1 MLKSL
6 IGLVVGCL
14 IASLVLPALAAET
27 EAFVIAEQSIAPGT
41 RADFRIIVPGRD
53 NEPESFIPVTVLH
66 GIEEGPVL
74 AAVAGVHGFEFSSI
88 LAVDRLADR
97 IDPETLSGTII
108 LVRIANIPSFEYR
121 TPHFNPVD
129 RKNLNRS
136 FPGSTE
142 GTSTERIADL
152 ISREVV
158 ARAEFL
164 VDLHSGDAGEFLEP
178 FVGVYGGPLATDF
191 DLALQVAR
199 GFGFPNLV
207 RYKMNTQEQVDT
219 GRSLNRQ
226 AVATGIPT
234 ILVELGENGSR
245 KEEHAEAVATGVE
258 NALSTLGF
266 WDQPPKKVPPALRY
280 FESST
285 AVRAEHSG
293 LYYPVD
299 LARRYVFEGDLIGTI
314 RDYTGRD
321 IQHLYS
327 PIDGYALYGKR
338 GPSMREGDPVMTI
351 GVPIDHF

>member
-1 MLKSL
+1 MLQPFIRLFASAL
-6 IGLVVGCL
+6 FLV
-14 IASLVLPALAAET
+14 IAPAALASDAVPFE
-27 EAFVIAEQSIAPGT
+27 IGGQSVEPGT
-41 RADFRIIVPGRD
+41 RSDFRITVPARGD
-53 NEPESFIPVTVLH
+53 EPESFIPVTVLH
-66 GIEEGPVL
+66 GDEEGPVL

-88 LAVDRLADR
+88 LAVDRLPDR
-97 IDPETLSGTII
+97 IDPADLSGTII
-108 LVRIANIPSFEYR
+108 FVRIANIPSFEYR

-136 FPGSTE
+136 FPGSSD

-158 ARAEFL
+158 ARADFL
-164 VDLHSGDAGEFLEP
+164 MDLHSGDAGEFLEP

-191 DLALQVAR
+191 ALALEVAR

-219 GRSLNRQ
+219 RRSLNRQ
-226 AVATGIPT
+226 GVAAGIPT

-245 KEEHAEAVATGVE
+245 SEEHAERVAAGVQ
-258 NALSTLGF
+258 NALSILGI
-266 WDQPPKKVPPALRY
+266 WDRPLTNSPDALRY

-293 LYYPVD
+293 IYYPAD
-299 LARRYVFEGDLIGTI
+299 LERRYVFEGDLIGII
-314 RDYTGRD
+314 RDYAGQEVQR
-321 IQHLYS
+321 LYS

-351 GVPIDHF
+351 GIPVDGF